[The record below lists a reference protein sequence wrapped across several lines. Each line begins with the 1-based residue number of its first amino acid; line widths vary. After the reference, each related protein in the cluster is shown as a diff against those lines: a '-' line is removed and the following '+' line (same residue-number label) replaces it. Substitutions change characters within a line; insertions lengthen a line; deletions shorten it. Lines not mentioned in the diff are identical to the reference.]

1 MATADTQAPV
11 RFATIGTSMIT
22 GQFLEALAVVDGA
35 ELAGCYSR
43 DADKAAAYAQE
54 HRASKSWSSLDD
66 VAKDPDVD
74 AVYIASPNALHEE
87 QALQM
92 IAAGKSVLVE
102 KPFCLSQ
109 SAAERVM
116 KAARD
121 KGVVAM
127 EAMRLAHDPAYAQIR
142 EACGQLGRIRRA
154 SFHYGKYSSR
164 YDLVLEGKQTNIFDP
179 KMGTGALM
187 DLGIYP
193 INALVLLFGEPDDLA
208 GFADTIDVTGD
219 DDLIDLCGTAVFDYA
234 HMVADVAYSKV
245 TTDPSPCTIEG
256 EKATLVYSNVGSPED
271 ARIVA
276 HDGTVTELP
285 KRHRDNGTD
294 HEVNNMEFEIRD
306 FVGHVRA
313 DHWPEQANRNTLVA
327 LGIMDALRVSEG
339 VQFPGDDEDAFA

>member
-1 MATADTQAPV
+1 MGTEKQV
-11 RFATIGTSMIT
+11 RFATVGTSMIT
-22 GQFLEALAVVDGA
+22 GQFLEALGVVDGA

-43 DADKAAAYAQE
+43 DAQKAADYATAHGAE
-54 HRASKSWSSLDD
+54 KSWSSLDEL
-66 VAKDPDVD
+66 AADPDVD
-74 AVYIASPNALHEE
+74 AVYIASPNALHEQ

-109 SAAERVM
+109 AAAERVM
-116 KAARD
+116 KAAQE

-127 EAMRLAHDPAYAQIR
+127 EAMRLAHDPAYLQIR
-142 EACGQLGRIRRA
+142 EACGQLGKIRRA

-164 YDLVLEGKQTNIFDP
+164 YDLVLKGEHTNIFDP

-193 INALVLLFGEPDDLA
+193 VNALVLLFGEPDDLS
-208 GFADTIDVTGD
+208 GFADTVDVSGD
-219 DDLIDLCGTAVFDYA
+219 DDLIDLCGTAIFDYPS
-234 HMVADVAYSKV
+234 MIADVAYSKV

-256 EKATLVYSNVGSPED
+256 EKATLVFSNVGSPED
-271 ARIVA
+271 AKIVGL
-276 HDGTVTELP
+276 DGAVTELP
-285 KRHRDNGTD
+285 ARHRNNDTD

-306 FVGHVRA
+306 FCGHVEA
-313 DHWPEQANRNTLVA
+313 KHWPQQANHNTLVA

-339 VQFPGDDEDAFA
+339 IQFPGDDEDAFA